1 MPIRQ
6 PFYLNANNL
15 FSATAVFL
23 DSALTMC
30 APDGFYSD
38 GNIVRELVDCVLL
51 PLQQC
56 PNCCSL
62 PCTSWHVVG
71 NSGPFT
77 LKYGRCSSTPSVEV
91 LDFPDGTDT
100 DICVGYGDVPNILV
114 GSAELSINQN
124 CGCCSGSCE
133 QWIITNVTQTV
144 NVTYIRCDTFAGNV
158 TVNVGDTLLICVSSG
173 PGRYPIIVSGTA
185 IVKFRNC
192 DCID

>member
-6 PFYLNANNL
+6 PFYLNADNL
-15 FSATAVFL
+15 SSATAVFL
-23 DSALTMC
+23 DAALTMC

-56 PNCCSL
+56 PNCCSQ

-77 LKYGRCSSTPSVEV
+77 LKYGRCGTPNGVVIEDY
-91 LDFPDGTDT
+91 LDETIV
-100 DICVGYGDVPNILV
+100 DICVIYGDVPNIIR
-114 GSAELSINQN
+114 GNAELTINQN
-124 CGCCSGSCE
+124 CGCCAGPCE
-133 QWIITNVTQTV
+133 TWSITNVTESVTV
-144 NVTYIRCDTFAGNV
+144 SYTDCDGTPKNIL
-158 TVNVGDTLLICVSSG
+158 VNVGFTGGMCIL
-173 PGRYPIIVSGTA
+173 SGTFPTIDTGAA
-185 IVKFRNC
+185 IVQFDSC